1 MPTSRQLNNNQ
12 KQHLMS
18 TAHQN
23 VLIETIKNKNMS
35 AAQNNLKARE
45 HSRTGNQQS
54 NCRLNG

>member
-23 VLIETIKNKNMS
+23 VLIESIKKQKHERCS
-35 AAQNNLKARE
+35 K
-45 HSRTGNQQS
+45 QS
-54 NCRLNG
+54 EGKGA